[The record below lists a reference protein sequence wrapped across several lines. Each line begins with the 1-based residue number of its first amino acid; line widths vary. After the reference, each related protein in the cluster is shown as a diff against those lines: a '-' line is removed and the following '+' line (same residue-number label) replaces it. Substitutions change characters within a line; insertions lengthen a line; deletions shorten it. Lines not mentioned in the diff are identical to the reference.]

1 MWFHH
6 IAEGRTGDRDWM
18 VTFCVVCNT
27 GVSMIPTIDGRMHHF
42 SVAGVYDGVF
52 VMRDAETGTLW
63 NHITGEALYGELVGH
78 RLPVSNLLQM
88 SVRQALALDSDMAV
102 AISDLRDD
110 GSRFDNE
117 ELDARFAGTL
127 GEEDLRRPRMD
138 LGIGVWT
145 ERIERFYPVEIIRR
159 QGNALIDEL
168 DGRNVLV
175 YVDPETAIPAALFV
189 DATAVHLEEGE
200 IRLDNGSF
208 VRSGVLLDSGG
219 ERQAMERPQQLFTRW
234 YGFSLTFPEPE
245 VYGN

>member
-1 MWFHH
+1 
-6 IAEGRTGDRDWM
+6 
-18 VTFCVVCNT
+18 
-27 GVSMIPTIDGRMHHF
+27 
-42 SVAGVYDGVF
+42 
-52 VMRDAETGTLW
+52 MRDAETGTLW

-88 SVRQALALDSDMAV
+88 NVSQALALDSDMAV

-138 LGIGVWT
+138 LGVGVWI

-175 YVDPETAIPAALFV
+175 YVDPQTAIPAALFV
-189 DATAVHLEEGE
+189 GRDSGSSGRGRNPSRQ
-200 IRLDNGSF
+200 RL
-208 VRSGVLLDSGG
+208 VRSVRSVARLGRRAPGYGEAAASYRPVLKKFRQISAEVYCHHHEQSTNGVAVSV
-219 ERQAMERPQQLFTRW
+219 RPQWRKEFK
-234 YGFSLTFPEPE
+234 
-245 VYGN
+245 